1 MEPAGFSIK
10 KAAFATS
17 AGPGQPYP
25 ESGGA
30 CEIAIVG
37 KSNVGKSSL
46 INRLCGN
53 AKLARTSATPG
64 KTRLINFF
72 TLTGSDGTVFSL
84 VDLPGYGYAKA
95 SKSEQK
101 SWGDLIEKYLSS
113 GRIRHLFLLLDIR
126 HSPTALDKQ
135 MYAYILYYGIPF
147 TLIATK
153 ADKLARSKR
162 PQSATAC
169 AKELGAPGAVI
180 LPFSAETGEG
190 KEALLARIES
200 IVLDGREKA

>member
-1 MEPAGFSIK
+1 MEPSGFSIK
-10 KAAFATS
+10 KAAFKTS
-17 AGPGQPYP
+17 VGPGQDYP
-25 ESGGA
+25 EAGA

-53 AKLARTSATPG
+53 AKLARTSSTPG

-72 TLTGSDGTVFSL
+72 ELTSGGTDTFSL

-95 SKSEQK
+95 SREEQK
-101 SWGDLIEKYLSS
+101 SWGTLIETYLTS
-113 GRIRHLFLLLDIR
+113 GRVRHLFLLLDIR
-126 HSPTALDKQ
+126 HPPTVLDKQ
-135 MYAYILYYGIPF
+135 MYSYILYYGLPF

-153 ADKLARSKR
+153 SDKLARSGCAK
-162 PQSATAC
+162 AAAAC
-169 AKELGAPGAVI
+169 AKELGAPGALI

-190 KEALLARIES
+190 KEALLERIGDILRDARS
-200 IVLDGREKA
+200 GA

>member
-1 MEPAGFSIK
+1 MEPSEYSIK
-10 KAAFATS
+10 KAAFSTS
-17 AGPGQPYP
+17 VGAGQAYP
-25 ESGGA
+25 ERRA
-30 CEIAIVG
+30 CEIAVVG

-53 AKLARTSATPG
+53 SKLARTSATPG

-72 TLTGSDGTVFSL
+72 DLTWNDASVFSL

-95 SKSEQK
+95 SKEEQK
-101 SWGDLIEKYLSS
+101 SWGNLIEAYLAS
-113 GRIRHLFLLLDIR
+113 GRVRHLFLLLDIR
-126 HSPTALDKQ
+126 HPPTALDRQ

-153 ADKLARSKR
+153 SDKLPRTKR
-162 PQSATAC
+162 TQAAAAC
-169 AKELGAPGAVI
+169 AKDLGAPGAVI

-190 KEALLARIES
+190 KEALLERIGS
-200 IVLDGREKA
+200 VLRDTSGGA